1 MKTIIAE
8 KPSVAKEIAHI
19 VGADKREEG
28 YMQGNGYYVTW
39 AFGHLVQPAMPE
51 TYGMKGFHAENL
63 PVIPDPFVLVP
74 RQVKTEN
81 GYKPDAGVLAQIKI
95 IGKLFDSSERII
107 VATDAGREGELIFRY
122 LYAYL
127 GCRKPFDRL
136 WISSLTDTAIRE
148 GLLNLRD
155 GKGYDNLYHAAK
167 ARSEADWLVG
177 INGTQALTIA
187 AGRGTYSVGRV
198 QTPTLGMVCE
208 RYWEHKRFESKPFWQ
223 VHFGVVDADSGNI
236 LKFTS
241 VNRWTGK
248 ATATDI
254 YNKVKETGSVIITK
268 VATKR
273 KVEKAPLL
281 YDLTTL
287 QKEANSQHG
296 FTAEHTLSIAQKLYE
311 AKFITYPRTS
321 SRYISDDVFATLPK
335 LFKNLENHSE
345 YGEKVKLLPGSED
358 YSKNCVNTAKV
369 TDHHAL
375 LITENAAIGL
385 FKDEKIVYDMIL
397 CRMIE
402 AFSAD
407 CIKDITSVS
416 AQVDHEVE
424 FGISGSIIRQT
435 GWRALSLKEKNNRQD
450 KDADATDN
458 EVKDQVIPNWQEGQH
473 ITLSGCTITE
483 GKTKPKPLHTESTL
497 LAAMENPCKREQ
509 IQTCLDLPSA
519 AGFGGTQTAGK
530 EIEDDTMRQ
539 AMKDSGIGTPAT
551 RAAIIE
557 TLLKREYMVRQQ
569 KKLVPTEKGLAL
581 HSVVK
586 NMAIANVEMTGK
598 WEAELAKIERGEA
611 SADGFTH
618 SIEGYTREITA
629 ELLGCDRLFS
639 HKDSGCLCPKCK
651 HGTMQFFGKVVRC
664 SNKECGM
671 PVFKQV
677 AGKLLTDA
685 DITDLL
691 TKGKTRT
698 LNSFTSKQGKSFS
711 AAIAFDE
718 NFNTKFVFAER
729 KTAEKR
735 GNVKRYKK

>member
-1 MKTIIAE
+1 MSQKQQTMKTIIAE

-63 PVIPDPFVLVP
+63 PVIPAPFVLVP

-148 GLLNLRD
+148 GLQNLTD
-155 GKGYDNLYHAAK
+155 GKEYDNLYHAAK

-241 VNRWTGK
+241 ANRWADK

-254 YNKVKETGSVIITK
+254 YNKVKDTGSAIITK
-268 VATKR
+268 VVTKR

-358 YSKNCVNTAKV
+358 YSKNSVNAAKV

-435 GWRALSLKEKNNRQD
+435 GWRALSLKEKNNRLD

-473 ITLSGCTITE
+473 VTLSGCTITE

-497 LAAMENPCKREQ
+497 LAAME
-509 IQTCLDLPSA
+509 
-519 AGFGGTQTAGK
+519 TAGK

-639 HKDSGCLCPKCK
+639 HKDSGCQCPKCK
-651 HGTMQFFGKVVRC
+651 QGTMRFFGKVVRC

-671 PVFKQV
+671 PVFKQI
-677 AGKLLTDA
+677 AGKLLTDT

-698 LNSFTSKQGKSFS
+698 LNGFTSKQGKPFA

-718 NFNTKFVFAER
+718 NFNTKFVFAEH

>member
-1 MKTIIAE
+1 MSQKQQTMKTIIAE

-155 GKGYDNLYHAAK
+155 GKEYDNLYHAAK

-241 VNRWTGK
+241 ANRWTDK

-254 YNKVKETGSVIITK
+254 YNKVKDTGSAIITK

-287 QKEANSQHG
+287 QKEANTQHG

-358 YSKNCVNTAKV
+358 YSKNSVNAAKV

-385 FKDEKIVYDMIL
+385 FKDEKIVYGMIL

-458 EVKDQVIPNWQEGQH
+458 EVKEQVIPNWQEGQH
-473 ITLSGCTITE
+473 ISFSGSTITE

-497 LAAMENPCKREQ
+497 LAAME
-509 IQTCLDLPSA
+509 
-519 AGFGGTQTAGK
+519 TAGK

-539 AMKDSGIGTPAT
+539 AIKDCGIGTPAT

-639 HKDSGCLCPKCK
+639 HKDSGCQCPKCK
-651 HGTMQFFGKVVRC
+651 QGIMQFFGKVVRC

-698 LNSFTSKQGKSFS
+698 LNGFTSRQGKSFS
-711 AAIAFDE
+711 ATIAFDE
-718 NFNTKFVFAER
+718 NFNTKFVFAEH
-729 KTAEKR
+729 KAAEKR

>member
-1 MKTIIAE
+1 MSQKQQTMKTIIAE

-81 GYKPDAGVLAQIKI
+81 GYKPDAGVIAQIKI

-148 GLLNLRD
+148 GLQNLRD
-155 GKGYDNLYHAAK
+155 GKEYDNLYHAAK

-223 VHFGVVDADSGNI
+223 VHFGVVDADNGDI

-241 VNRWTGK
+241 ANRWADK

-254 YNKVKETGSVIITK
+254 YNKVKDTGSAIITK
-268 VATKR
+268 VTTKR

-358 YSKNCVNTAKV
+358 YSKNSVNAAKV

-435 GWRALSLKEKNNRQD
+435 GWRALSLKEKNNRLD

-497 LAAMENPCKREQ
+497 LAAME
-509 IQTCLDLPSA
+509 
-519 AGFGGTQTAGK
+519 TAGK

-639 HKDSGCLCPKCK
+639 HKDSGCQCPKCK
-651 HGTMQFFGKVVRC
+651 QGAMQFFGKVVRC

-677 AGKLLTDA
+677 AGKLLTDS

-698 LNSFTSKQGKSFS
+698 LNGFTSKQGKSFS

>member
-1 MKTIIAE
+1 MSQKQQTMKTIIAE

-81 GYKPDAGVLAQIKI
+81 GYKPDTGVLAQIKI

-127 GCRKPFDRL
+127 GCQKPFDRL

-148 GLLNLRD
+148 GLRNLRD
-155 GKGYDNLYHAAK
+155 GKEYDNLYHAAK

-223 VHFGVVDADSGNI
+223 VHFGVVDAVSGNI

-241 VNRWTGK
+241 ANQWADKG
-248 ATATDI
+248 TATDI
-254 YNKVKETGSVIITK
+254 YNKVKETGSAIITK

-287 QKEANSQHG
+287 QKEANSLHG

-358 YSKNCVNTAKV
+358 YSKNSVNAAKV

-407 CIKDITSVS
+407 CIKDVTSVS
-416 AQVDHEVE
+416 AQVDHDVE
-424 FGISGSIIRQT
+424 FGISGSIVRQT
-435 GWRALSLKEKNNRQD
+435 GWRALSLKEKNNRLD

-458 EVKDQVIPNWQEGQH
+458 EVKEQVIPNWQEGQH

-497 LAAMENPCKREQ
+497 LAAME
-509 IQTCLDLPSA
+509 
-519 AGFGGTQTAGK
+519 TAGK

-539 AMKDSGIGTPAT
+539 AMKDCGIGTPAT

-639 HKDSGCLCPKCK
+639 HKDSGCQCPKCK

-698 LNSFTSKQGKSFS
+698 LNGFTSKQGKSFS

-718 NFNTKFVFAER
+718 NFNTKFVFAEH

>member
-127 GCRKPFDRL
+127 GCQKPFDRL

-155 GKGYDNLYHAAK
+155 GKEYDNLYHAAK

-241 VNRWTGK
+241 ANRWTDK

-254 YNKVKETGSVIITK
+254 YNKVKDTGSAIITK

-358 YSKNCVNTAKV
+358 YSKNSVNAAKV

-435 GWRALSLKEKNNRQD
+435 GWRALSFKEKNNRQD
-450 KDADATDN
+450 KDADATGN
-458 EVKDQVIPNWQEGQH
+458 EVKEQVIPNWQEGQH

-497 LAAMENPCKREQ
+497 LAAME
-509 IQTCLDLPSA
+509 
-519 AGFGGTQTAGK
+519 TAGK

-639 HKDSGCLCPKCK
+639 HKDSGCQCPKCK
-651 HGTMQFFGKVVRC
+651 QGTMLFFGKVVRC

-698 LNSFTSKQGKSFS
+698 LNGFTSKQGKSFS

-718 NFNTKFVFAER
+718 NFNTKFVFAEH

>member
-1 MKTIIAE
+1 MSQKQQTMKTIIAE

-155 GKGYDNLYHAAK
+155 GKEYDNLYHAAK

-241 VNRWTGK
+241 VNRWTDK

-358 YSKNCVNTAKV
+358 YSKNSVNAAKV

-435 GWRALSLKEKNNRQD
+435 GWRALSLKEKDNRQY

-473 ITLSGCTITE
+473 VTLSGCTITE

-497 LAAMENPCKREQ
+497 LAAME
-509 IQTCLDLPSA
+509 
-519 AGFGGTQTAGK
+519 TAGK

-598 WEAELAKIERGEA
+598 WEAELARIERGEA

-639 HKDSGCLCPKCK
+639 HKDSGCQCPKCK
-651 HGTMQFFGKVVRC
+651 QGAMQFFGKVVRC

-698 LNSFTSKQGKSFS
+698 LNGFTSKQGKPFS